1 MAGVFF
7 ITSPWPI
14 PSLLD
19 TNLTPFFFP
28 RKQHIAASSPSLE
41 ILRDF
46 LSQGAS
52 VHLRNRDGR
61 TPLFLAAEAGKVE
74 NVKLLK
80 ESGAHLHAEET
91 EIAAILKKHAEA
103 AGEEAKRTCW
113 DIARTY

>member
-1 MAGVFF
+1 M
-7 ITSPWPI
+7 
-14 PSLLD
+14 LD
-19 TNLTPFFFP
+19 TNLTPFFFS